1 MRLNKYLSDAG
12 VCSRREADRLTE
24 AGEITING
32 KRAETGM
39 QVEPGDVVVV
49 KGKTVVPEEKKVY
62 LAFNKPRG
70 IVCTAEKREKNNVID
85 YLSYPVR
92 IYPVGRL
99 DKDSEGL
106 LLMTNDGAI
115 VNGIMR
121 ARNRHEKEYQVEV
134 NKETT
139 PEFLKKMASGVPILD
154 TVTRPCRI
162 QKTGERSFTIIL
174 TQGLNRQIRRMCEA
188 LGYRVT
194 KLKRVRIMNIHLKD
208 LKTGEY
214 RPLTEKELAELNHE
228 EQRQRAAVNETKIW
242 LEHFNRRRITVKQLT
257 REALV
262 ELVDKIYVYPEQKI
276 DIYFKFASVE
286 SSPDRILEKDGV
298 I

>member
-1 MRLNKYLSDAG
+1 MRLNKYLAQCG
-12 VCSRREADRLTE
+12 VCSRRDADKLIEQGKVLVNGQVAGMGQQVEETDTVQVGKKILQGKQTQKVLAFYKPVGVTCTERDPHAEKKIMDMIRYPERLTY
-24 AGEITING
+24 A
-32 KRAETGM
+32 
-39 QVEPGDVVVV
+39 
-49 KGKTVVPEEKKVY
+49 
-62 LAFNKPRG
+62 
-70 IVCTAEKREKNNVID
+70 
-85 YLSYPVR
+85 
-92 IYPVGRL
+92 GRL

-134 NKETT
+134 NKEIT

-162 QKTGERSFTIIL
+162 RKTGERSFTIIL

-214 RPLTEKELAELNHE
+214 RPLTEKELAELKKQIGE
-228 EQRQRAAVNETKIW
+228 EKR
-242 LEHFNRRRITVKQLT
+242 
-257 REALV
+257 
-262 ELVDKIYVYPEQKI
+262 
-276 DIYFKFASVE
+276 
-286 SSPDRILEKDGV
+286 
-298 I
+298 

>member
-24 AGEITING
+24 AGEITVNG

-39 QVEPGDVVVV
+39 QVESGDVVAV

-134 NKETT
+134 NKEIT

-188 LGYRVT
+188 LGYKVT
-194 KLKRVRIMNIHLKD
+194 KLVRIRIMN
-208 LKTGEY
+208 
-214 RPLTEKELAELNHE
+214 
-228 EQRQRAAVNETKIW
+228 
-242 LEHFNRRRITVKQLT
+242 
-257 REALV
+257 V
-262 ELVDKIYVYPEQKI
+262 ELGSLKSGAVRKIEGQELKKLYEQAGTHEGTGGA
-276 DIYFKFASVE
+276 FE
-286 SSPDRILEKDGV
+286 
-298 I
+298 

>member
-1 MRLNKYLSDAG
+1 MKLLFWKDKTMRLNKYLSDAG

-39 QVEPGDVVVV
+39 QVESGDVVVV

-134 NKETT
+134 NKEIT

-162 QKTGERSFTIIL
+162 RKTGERSFTIIAYPVPEI
-174 TQGLNRQIRRMCEA
+174 GEKFEERQAEKMAAKEERSS
-188 LGYRVT
+188 V
-194 KLKRVRIMNIHLKD
+194 LKD
-208 LKTGEY
+208 LQDKKQDMDLKPKT
-214 RPLTEKELAELNHE
+214 PTPHKSKN
-228 EQRQRAAVNETKIW
+228 EQSI
-242 LEHFNRRRITVKQLT
+242 
-257 REALV
+257 
-262 ELVDKIYVYPEQKI
+262 
-276 DIYFKFASVE
+276 
-286 SSPDRILEKDGV
+286 G
-298 I
+298 